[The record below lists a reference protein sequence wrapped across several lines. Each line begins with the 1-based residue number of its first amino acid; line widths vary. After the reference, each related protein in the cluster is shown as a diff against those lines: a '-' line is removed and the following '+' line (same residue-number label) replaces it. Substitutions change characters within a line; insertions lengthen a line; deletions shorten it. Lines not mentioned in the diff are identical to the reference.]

1 MIRITLLAEDSRET
15 VLEVEGDLVEDSA
28 TALEQKSARWAQAP
42 KLEVDLAGV
51 KFIDEAGI
59 HVPTQFVQ
67 AGWIAMECTESQL
80 GNRDR

>member
-1 MIRITLLAEDSRET
+1 M
-15 VLEVEGDLVEDSA
+15 G
-28 TALEQKSARWAQAP
+28 QAP
-42 KLEVDLAGV
+42 KLVVGLAGV

-80 GNRDR
+80 ERQVDPLSADDPPIIGLWIRQ

>member
-1 MIRITLLAEDSRET
+1 M
-15 VLEVEGDLVEDSA
+15 G
-28 TALEQKSARWAQAP
+28 QAP
-42 KLEVDLAGV
+42 KLVVGLAGV

>member
-59 HVPTQFVQ
+59 HVLRQRVGDRRRPADLLKSYWP
-67 AGWIAMECTESQL
+67 AG
-80 GNRDR
+80 